1 MLYWCLF
8 VDKAKVVFFA
18 PTNVLAL
25 QQVQKIQECLSP
37 EWRDKVWDINGV
49 SLYPSVIVWDMTFQ
63 SKQFYL

>member
-1 MLYWCLF
+1 MLYRCLF

-25 QQVQKIQECLSP
+25 QQVQKIQECLCP

-49 SLYPSVIVWDMTFQ
+49 SLYPSVIVWDMT
-63 SKQFYL
+63 L